1 MANTFSNS
9 KFRLDVSTDVTGDSG
24 AKLSSRLVTAVDYK
38 NSVGAYYVTNV
49 LTLSDYSLTVASGG
63 LALDLFDLG
72 TLDLG
77 AGAGRDNL
85 GGTWATTKV
94 HSVMVKN
101 STASD
106 TGILNIDQAAATT
119 TAWSKFVGADA
130 VISLEAGS
138 FISASF
144 GVNGVSVT
152 DVTDHILQLAATVA
166 DCVIDVHVT
175 VSQP

>member
-1 MANTFSNS
+1 MEI
-9 KFRLDVSTDVTGDSG
+9 VTGVNSDAG
-24 AKLSSRLVTAVDYK
+24 ATLTSNLNKQSDYR
-38 NSVGAYYVTNV
+38 NSTTGLHYITNV

-72 TLDLG
+72 TFDIG

-94 HSVMVKN
+94 HSVMIENK
-101 STASD
+101 SASA
-106 TGILNIDQAAATT
+106 TGILTIDQAAATT

-130 VISLEAGS
+130 VISLEAGCLM
-138 FISASF
+138 AANF

-166 DCVIDVHVT
+166 DCTVDVHIA